1 MDLFYSKDFDKVMS
15 ILTAQGVKVFRAQ
28 IDPVMYQVEYILY
41 SDKFL
46 EQKEGHE
53 IPTSRIVVEKNEDK
67 IISVKIE

>member
-46 EQKEGHE
+46 EQKKAMRFQLQE
-53 IPTSRIVVEKNEDK
+53 
-67 IISVKIE
+67 

>member
-1 MDLFYSKDFDKVMS
+1 MS

-53 IPTSRIVVEKNEDK
+53 IPTSRIVVEKK
-67 IISVKIE
+67 RR